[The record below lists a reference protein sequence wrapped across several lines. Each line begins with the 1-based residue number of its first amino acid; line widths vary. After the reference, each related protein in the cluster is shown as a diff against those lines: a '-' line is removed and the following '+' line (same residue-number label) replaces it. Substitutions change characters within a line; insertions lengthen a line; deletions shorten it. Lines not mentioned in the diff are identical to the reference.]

1 VTDELLAIH
10 YGWLDRALKTYLTKS
25 ILKSPKF
32 QAKLVDILN
41 RLSWHQNIEAI
52 LADLEAISK
61 VNTERE
67 FEKLMKKRELD
78 PALPAPKAWWVN
90 DAWYTILEQWD
101 NIISTPEWT
110 NIIQDTITEL
120 PK

>member
-1 VTDELLAIH
+1 
-10 YGWLDRALKTYLTKS
+10 
-25 ILKSPKF
+25 
-32 QAKLVDILN
+32 
-41 RLSWHQNIEAI
+41 
-52 LADLEAISK
+52 
-61 VNTERE
+61 
-67 FEKLMKKRELD
+67 MKKRELD